1 MNKSFD
7 ILAKFLPN
15 YDDTV
20 PFSKIEIIQK
30 SILLIKELQ
39 QKLKE
44 LLAENHK
51 DILSKYRC
59 CVHIF
64 DITFDATNLAK
75 LVVL

>member
-1 MNKSFD
+1 MNRSFD

-15 YDDTV
+15 YDDSV

-30 SILLIKELQ
+30 SILLIKDLQ

-51 DILSKYRC
+51 DILSKFKTC
-59 CVHIF
+59 GFMFGIVNVHR
-64 DITFDATNLAK
+64 
-75 LVVL
+75 